1 MRSARDPR
9 LIDLLTWAVG
19 KGAKTFQQLTI
30 TDDARLVASTYVPH
44 FDFACVVP
52 ASLTFSILDLAKA
65 SQLPNA
71 LKVGPR
77 NYASPVAWLPGANWG
92 TVALTIH
99 ATATALQRDTDLGR
113 AAQLSL
119 LAEYC
124 AEDDAALTEQARK
137 ATRSPQFRDITRG
150 VVATLGTE
158 PSVFNEAF
166 ALMYCATRRVATPLW
181 SEKTRSGAKLFE
193 RSAFNSDDAMAGDVL
208 GLVPLIDLARHSS
221 NPTCVV
227 GLPERDMRQW
237 LVQERGCKP
246 NTEYYV
252 LQTTRALNAG
262 DELTVD
268 RNASFGF
275 KDEEFE
281 AWFGRPYDDSRLN
294 ARDTESI
301 RKEDT
306 PTQQTG
312 SASHDDIFF

>member
-1 MRSARDPR
+1 MWNPWWYDDLLLLSDVPRCAKAVKVVGCGRLLNRLIDPTDMRSARDPR

-99 ATATALQRDTDLGR
+99 ATASALQRDTDLGR

-124 AEDDAALTEQARK
+124 AEDDAALSRTGTQGDTVTAVQGHYER
-137 ATRSPQFRDITRG
+137 RRG
-150 VVATLGTE
+150 
-158 PSVFNEAF
+158 
-166 ALMYCATRRVATPLW
+166 
-181 SEKTRSGAKLFE
+181 
-193 RSAFNSDDAMAGDVL
+193 
-208 GLVPLIDLARHSS
+208 
-221 NPTCVV
+221 
-227 GLPERDMRQW
+227 
-237 LVQERGCKP
+237 
-246 NTEYYV
+246 
-252 LQTTRALNAG
+252 NAG
-262 DELTVD
+262 
-268 RNASFGF
+268 
-275 KDEEFE
+275 
-281 AWFGRPYDDSRLN
+281 Y
-294 ARDTESI
+294 
-301 RKEDT
+301 
-306 PTQQTG
+306 
-312 SASHDDIFF
+312 